1 MSEENTNGQQES
13 EGKFGDGVSAPL
25 FELQASRLKGGRLL
39 TPNVIRVWPDRVE
52 EHQSHAIRKSETLS
66 IRYDQV
72 AQITLSKGMM
82 FSEIVVESTGGRIIT
97 MQGMAKKDAERVKG
111 FLDTG
116 ADSARNGG
124 TTTIVQQIPTAAP
137 AASLADELTK
147 LAKLRDDGILTDEEF
162 AEQKAVLM
170 NRPPAS

>member
-1 MSEENTNGQQES
+1 
-13 EGKFGDGVSAPL
+13 
-25 FELQASRLKGGRLL
+25 
-39 TPNVIRVWPDRVE
+39 
-52 EHQSHAIRKSETLS
+52 
-66 IRYDQV
+66 
-72 AQITLSKGMM
+72 M